1 MLTRNPSRLAAWL
14 LLSPA
19 LLFVGAFFL
28 LPVGGLLLESFRA
41 GSSIGLQN
49 YLNFFAD
56 EYNREIYWRTL
67 WISLLVTLVSA
78 VVCYPASYAVLK
90 LDPRWRGLIVGL
102 VILPLMTS
110 PVARTYTWLV
120 VLGREGIVNKG
131 LVGSGLIDEPLRI
144 LFTEWAV
151 FIGLLQLMMPLMLL
165 SLVSAMENL
174 PRDVVP
180 AARSLGASEGQV
192 FWRVIM
198 PLTREGLVVGGTLVF
213 TGCVTAYVTPALLGG
228 PKVTM
233 LATLLYQKA
242 GVTVDYAAAAV
253 ISVIML
259 LTTLLVNSL
268 LRGRSRKARAGD
280 AAQPAQAGRAA

>member
-1 MLTRNPSRLAAWL
+1 MPSQSPARLAAWI

-19 LLFVGAFFL
+19 LLFVAVFFL
-28 LPVGGLLLESFRA
+28 LPVVALLLESFHV
-41 GSSIGLQN
+41 GKTYSLQN
-49 YLNFFAD
+49 YLTFFAD
-56 EYNREIYWRTL
+56 DFNREVYWRTL

-78 VVCYPASYAVLK
+78 LVCYPAAYAVLK
-90 LDPRWRGLIVGL
+90 INPRWRGLIIGL
-102 VILPLMTS
+102 IILPLMTS

-120 VLGREGIVNKG
+120 VLGREGIVNKSLVETG
-131 LVGSGLIDEPLRI
+131 LLQEPLRI

-174 PRDVVP
+174 SKDVVP

-192 FWRVIM
+192 FWRVIL

-228 PKVTM
+228 PRVTM

-253 ISVIML
+253 ISVVML
-259 LTTLLVNSL
+259 LTTLLVNFL
-268 LRGRSRKARAGD
+268 LRGRAARTARA
-280 AAQPAQAGRAA
+280 A